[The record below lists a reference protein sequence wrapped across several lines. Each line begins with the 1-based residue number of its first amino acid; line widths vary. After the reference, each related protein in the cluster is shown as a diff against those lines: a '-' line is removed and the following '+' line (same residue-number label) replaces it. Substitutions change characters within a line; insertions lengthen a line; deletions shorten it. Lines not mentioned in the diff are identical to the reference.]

1 MSAISSLW
9 TIAISGFNVRL
20 CADLKDEDQPSIATS
35 LEIEKLWCTGIEWW
49 MVMIFQCKHLRIDS
63 FLVPVKRWCCESTLS
78 LKYGVLRFSIV
89 HNVWSFGQCQC
100 QNGCYGDFHIS
111 GHSGHGGH
119 DVRSN
124 IKMYAHSTW
133 WWWWWCQVPKYTK
146 HKSPRPSTLATTVY
160 IAPIQYITFFLMIP
174 SEFHCEHIHHIA
186 WSAIIFLW
194 SSMYEEKNRW
204 SQSEKRHS
212 RISSIV
218 TFLEWTQPPFLNSKQ
233 IVWASLSFGVI
244 FSSVQT

>member
-1 MSAISSLW
+1 MFGHLV
-9 TIAISGFNVRL
+9 NVNV
-20 CADLKDEDQPSIATS
+20 K
-35 LEIEKLWCTGIEWW
+35 
-49 MVMIFQCKHLRIDS
+49 MVAM
-63 FLVPVKRWCCESTLS
+63 V
-78 LKYGVLRFSIV
+78 V
-89 HNVWSFGQCQC
+89 H
-100 QNGCYGDFHIS
+100 I
-111 GHSGHGGH
+111 SGHGGH
-119 DVRSN
+119 EGHGGHNVRSN